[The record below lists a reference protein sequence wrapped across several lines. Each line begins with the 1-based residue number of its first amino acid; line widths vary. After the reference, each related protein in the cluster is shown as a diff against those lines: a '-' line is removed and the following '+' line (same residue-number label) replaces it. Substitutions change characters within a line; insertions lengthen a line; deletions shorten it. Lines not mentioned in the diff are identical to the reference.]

1 MKWRWVYG
9 LRAIVA
15 GALLGGGLSVC
26 AQTVPTAGRAAG
38 PTRTAIPEGVVVAI
52 RVVGEDGRV
61 LSDCPR
67 GVSVEIGKPLSRGDV
82 AASLKALYRTG
93 DYAYLTAVTTQVP
106 GGIQLDFVARENLFF
121 NQVIIRGLIAPP
133 SDASAAAAMQI
144 NLGDIYRRSTV
155 DEGLQR
161 LRDALRDDGLYQAVA
176 TAEAVPHA
184 ESHQMDIAVHI
195 APGPR
200 ARIGEIHLTNGT
212 EFGDA
217 EVLARTKLK
226 MGGSVTAARLQHAT
240 ERVRKY
246 LIKKGRLSARAVIR
260 RGEYDVA
267 KNSVP
272 LSLDVTEG
280 PRIRVQVTG
289 AKISKGE
296 LKRLVPIYEEGAV
309 DVDLLEEGKR
319 NLRERQ
325 EREGY
330 FDAQVDYKTET
341 HEVSA
346 KASQSADHN
355 VSSNASGTPGNEE
368 VITYHIERGERHKLM
383 KIEVAGNRY
392 FPEDLLRS
400 RLQISARSFGT
411 RAHFSQRLLDSDAQS
426 MRNLYVANGFLEA
439 TVKTA
444 IEEGYRGKKDE
455 QLVRFNVV
463 EGRQTSVVSLSIEGV
478 HAFKKDD
485 LLGVVGSLPGQP
497 YSEANVATDRDNI
510 LALYFNEGYPEATFT
525 ATAERVSV
533 SAKLETP
540 RADAQIGTEE
550 AEKKKGSAKSGV
562 LRSEPVRLLYRIQEG
577 PQTRVRRVLLSGYR
591 HTRENVI
598 QREVRVK
605 PKAPLR
611 QGDVVESQRRLYNLG
626 IFNRVTIGPQNPNG
640 IDPDKDIV
648 VLVEEAKRYTI
659 AYGGGFE
666 VQRLASPSSPTA
678 GEVQAAPRGIFEI
691 TRNNLTGRADS
702 LSLRIRGST
711 IEDRILLGYTHPNL
725 YSDPKLNLQVTAYT
739 EKSQDINTFTAARY
753 EGSVQLNDAVTSHT
767 TLVYRYVFRKVEIS
781 NLNATVAPE
790 EIPLFEQ
797 PTRVSEFGF
806 TWFRDTRDN
815 PAEATKGTFNSADV
829 AVASTDIGSS
839 ASFVRLFFQ
848 NSTYY
853 PIGSHFSF
861 ARSIRIGILEP
872 FANTVTLTFPPQ
884 ESTPEPELIPLPE
897 RFFAGGGTS
906 IRGFALNQ
914 AGPRDSSTG
923 FPVGGQALLALN
935 QEFRFP
941 MHLPFIG
948 SKLGGAIFYDGGNV
962 YSQLSHLSFR
972 YRPPT
977 PVFDTPT
984 HCEYNCTNELNYFSH
999 TVGFGV
1005 RYGTPVGPIRVDL
1018 GYLINRPLFVIP
1030 VPIPGNNGVNPNTCP
1045 TVCEGTRLAKFQIF
1059 FNLGPSF

>member
-1 MKWRWVYG
+1 MKWRWAYG

-15 GALLGGGLSVC
+15 IALLGGGAL
-26 AQTVPTAGRAAG
+26 AHGQTVPVAGDVAA
-38 PTRTAIPEGVVVAI
+38 PARTAIPEGVIVAV
-52 RVVGEDGRV
+52 RVVTEDGRV

-67 GVSVEIGKPLSRGDV
+67 GVPVEIGKVLNRSDV
-82 AASLKALYRTG
+82 AAGLKALYRTG
-93 DYAYLTAVTTQVP
+93 DYAYLSAVTTAVP
-106 GGIQLDFVARENLFF
+106 GGIRLDFVAKENLFF
-121 NQVIIRGLIAPP
+121 NQVTIEGLIAPP

-161 LRDALRDDGLYQAVA
+161 LRDALRDDGLYQAEA
-176 TAEAVPHA
+176 TAELVPYPA
-184 ESHQMDIAVHI
+184 RHQMDIVVHI
-195 APGPR
+195 EPGPR
-200 ARIGEIHLTNGT
+200 AHIGEIQLTNGT
-212 EFGDA
+212 EYGDT
-217 EVLARTKLK
+217 ELLARTKLK
-226 MGGSVTAARLQHAT
+226 VGSSLTSERLQHGT

-246 LIKKGRLSARAVIR
+246 LIKKEHLSARAVIR
-260 RGEYDVA
+260 RGEYDAA
-267 KNSVP
+267 KNTVP

-280 PRIRVQVTG
+280 PRIKVQVTG
-289 AKISKGE
+289 AKISKGD
-296 LKRLVPIYEEGAV
+296 LKRLVPIYQEGAV

-325 EREGY
+325 ERDGY
-330 FDAQVDYKTET
+330 FDAQVDYQTEM
-341 HEVSA
+341 HE
-346 KASQSADHN
+346 ASQN
-355 VSSNASGTPGNEE
+355 TGRGVSSNTNNRASGTTGTEE
-368 VITYHIERGERHKLM
+368 IITYHIERGERHKLV
-383 KIEVAGNRY
+383 KIEIAGNHY
-392 FPEDLLRS
+392 FPTELLKS

-411 RAHFSQRLLDSDAQS
+411 RDHFSQRLLDSDAQS
-426 MRNLYVANGFLEA
+426 MRNVYISNGFLDA
-439 TVKTA
+439 TVKA
-444 IEEGYRGKKDE
+444 VVEDNYQGKKGE
-455 QLVRFNVV
+455 QLVRFNIV
-463 EGRQTSVVSLSIEGV
+463 EGPQTSVASLSLEGL
-478 HAFKKDD
+478 HAFKENA

-497 YSEANVATDRDNI
+497 YSETNVATDRDNI
-510 LALYFNEGYPEATFT
+510 LALYFNEGFPQATFT
-525 ATAERVSV
+525 STAERVSA
-533 SAKLETP
+533 SAKTETP
-540 RADAQIGTEE
+540 NAGAPGNAAEAKKFADP
-550 AEKKKGSAKSGV
+550 AKSEV
-562 LRSEPVRLLYRIQEG
+562 PQAEPVRLVYRIQEG

-605 PKAPLR
+605 ANAPLR
-611 QGDVVESQRRLYNLG
+611 EGDVVESQRRLYNLG

-640 IDPDKDIV
+640 TDPDKDIV

-666 VQRLASPSSPTA
+666 VQRLASTSSPTA

-702 LSLRIRGST
+702 LSLKIRGST
-711 IEDRILLGYTHPNL
+711 IEDRVLLGYTHPNL
-725 YSDPKLNLQVTAYT
+725 YSNPKLNLQITAYT
-739 EKSQDINTFTAARY
+739 EKSQDINTFTESRY
-753 EGSVQLNDAVTSHT
+753 QGSIQISEAVTSHT
-767 TLVYRYVFRKVEIS
+767 TLVYRYAFRKVVIS
-781 NLNATVAPE
+781 NLNATVSPE
-790 EIPLFEQ
+790 EVPLFEQ
-797 PTRVSEFGF
+797 PTLVSEFGF

-815 PAEATKGTFNSADV
+815 PAEATKGTFNSADFS
-829 AVASTDIGSS
+829 VASTAIGSS
-839 ASFVRLFFQ
+839 ASFTRFFYQ

-853 PIGSHFSF
+853 PIKGHFSF

-884 ESTPEPELIPLPE
+884 EGTPLPELIPLPE

-906 IRGFALNQ
+906 LRGFALNQ

-962 YSQLSHLSFR
+962 YSQLSHVTFR

-984 HCEYNCTNELNYFSH
+984 HCEFNCTNELNYFSH

-1005 RYGTPVGPIRVDL
+1005 RYATPVGPIRVDL
-1018 GYLINRPLFVIP
+1018 GYQINRPLFVIP
-1030 VPIPGNNGVNPNTCP
+1030 VPVPGGGVNPNTCP
-1045 TVCEGTRLAKFQIF
+1045 TVCEGTRLAKFQVF